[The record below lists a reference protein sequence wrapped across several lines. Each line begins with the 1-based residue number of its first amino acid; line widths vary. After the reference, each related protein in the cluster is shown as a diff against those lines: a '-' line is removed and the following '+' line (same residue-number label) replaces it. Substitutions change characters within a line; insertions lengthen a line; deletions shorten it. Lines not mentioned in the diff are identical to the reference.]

1 MDMTRRTVMRS
12 SATHQ
17 TGVAMDEGEEAE
29 AVDEQIEEAGTAV
42 GVGAELGTR
51 F

>member
-17 TGVAMDEGEEAE
+17 TGAAVAESEEAE
-29 AVDEQIEEAGTAV
+29 VVAELTEVAEIAVDVARSRA
-42 GVGAELGTR
+42 
-51 F
+51 